1 METSNKKETFRDV
14 LKSGIP
20 VLVDFYA
27 DWCGPCQMM
36 KPVLQELRQKFG
48 DSLRILKIDVDKN
61 PAVAE
66 AFQVQGIPTLIL
78 FKNEEI
84 KWRQS
89 GAMGASQ
96 LENILK
102 QHI

>member
-1 METSNKKETFRDV
+1 MEATDKKETFRDI

-36 KPVLQELRQKFG
+36 KPVLQELHQKFG
-48 DSLRILKIDVDKN
+48 DKLRILKIDVDKN
-61 PAVAE
+61 PAVAQ
-66 AFQVQGIPTLIL
+66 AFEVQGIPTLIL

-84 KWRQS
+84 AWRQS
-89 GAMGASQ
+89 GAMPAKQ
-96 LENILK
+96 LEEVLN
-102 QHI
+102 QYM